1 MKHTQKYSIGLC
13 AALLFLG
20 VSPLATASVKSGQS
34 CSKVGATSIS
44 KGLKYTCVKSGKK
57 LIWNKGVAV
66 VKPKPSTSPTPTPT
80 PTPTP
85 SPSPSPTPTQPWDE
99 SEALDSLIAQF
110 SNRLNQSANNQPEMI
125 FEFGK
130 DADPVYK
137 ELITIG
143 INAGAKFWSTD
154 IKSSL
159 KFPVIYSGT
168 DDKDWFLS
176 RIAFYGHSSPMYLA
190 EVERRIGMEGNQVML
205 AGLSYVQGTYLMQ
218 YLRGN
223 GRTKLY
229 PLDYSTASH
238 EYSHSAQIYF
248 LKGNMNVF
256 PCWAMEG
263 GANVYANIIVGLFI
277 KNTKANEYL
286 IRNGSVRMSLESQQ
300 NDLWTATE
308 DQIYAMIK
316 STEPQNSPQCT
327 FPGKLGYS
335 LGMLIYE
342 QLLSKYGQAKAIEWM
357 ESSPSKGWQSAF
369 ESVYGIKI
377 DDWYKTEAIPYVK
390 SEIKKIKKEWPRD

>member
-1 MKHTQKYSIGLC
+1 
-13 AALLFLG
+13 
-20 VSPLATASVKSGQS
+20 VS
-34 CSKVGATSIS
+34 
-44 KGLKYTCVKSGKK
+44 
-57 LIWNKGVAV
+57 
-66 VKPKPSTSPTPTPT
+66 
-80 PTPTP
+80 
-85 SPSPSPTPTQPWDE
+85 
-99 SEALDSLIAQF
+99 
-110 SNRLNQSANNQPEMI
+110 QSANNQPEMI

-130 DADPVYK
+130 DTDPEYK

-190 EVERRIGMEGNQVML
+190 EVDRRIGMEGNQVML

-238 EYSHSAQIYF
+238 EYSHAAQIYF
-248 LKGNMNVF
+248 LKGNINTF

-277 KNTKANEYL
+277 KNTKADEYL

-300 NDLWTATE
+300 NDLWTATN
-308 DQIYAMIK
+308 DQLYEMIK
-316 STEPQNSPQCT
+316 SIEPQNAPQCG

-342 QLLSKYGQAKAIEWM
+342 QLLGKYGQAKAIEWM
-357 ESSPSKGWQSAF
+357 ESSPSKGWQNAF

-377 DDWYKTEAIPYVK
+377 DDWYKNEAIPYVK
-390 SEIKKIKKEWPRD
+390 DEIVKIKKQWPSN

>member
-1 MKHTQKYSIGLC
+1 
-13 AALLFLG
+13 
-20 VSPLATASVKSGQS
+20 VS
-34 CSKVGATSIS
+34 
-44 KGLKYTCVKSGKK
+44 
-57 LIWNKGVAV
+57 
-66 VKPKPSTSPTPTPT
+66 
-80 PTPTP
+80 
-85 SPSPSPTPTQPWDE
+85 
-99 SEALDSLIAQF
+99 
-110 SNRLNQSANNQPEMI
+110 QSANNQPEMI

-130 DADPVYK
+130 DTDPEYK

-238 EYSHSAQIYF
+238 EYSHAAQNYF
-248 LKGNMNVF
+248 LKGNINAF

-277 KNTKANEYL
+277 KNTKADEYL
-286 IRNGSVRMSLESQQ
+286 IRNGSV
-300 NDLWTATE
+300 
-308 DQIYAMIK
+308 
-316 STEPQNSPQCT
+316 P
-327 FPGKLGYS
+327 
-335 LGMLIYE
+335 
-342 QLLSKYGQAKAIEWM
+342 AK
-357 ESSPSKGWQSAF
+357 
-369 ESVYGIKI
+369 
-377 DDWYKTEAIPYVK
+377 
-390 SEIKKIKKEWPRD
+390 

>member
-1 MKHTQKYSIGLC
+1 
-13 AALLFLG
+13 
-20 VSPLATASVKSGQS
+20 
-34 CSKVGATSIS
+34 
-44 KGLKYTCVKSGKK
+44 
-57 LIWNKGVAV
+57 
-66 VKPKPSTSPTPTPT
+66 
-80 PTPTP
+80 
-85 SPSPSPTPTQPWDE
+85 
-99 SEALDSLIAQF
+99 
-110 SNRLNQSANNQPEMI
+110 MI

-130 DADPVYK
+130 DTDPEYK

-238 EYSHSAQIYF
+238 EYSHAAQNYF
-248 LKGNMNVF
+248 LKGNVNAF

-277 KNTKANEYL
+277 KNTKADEYL
-286 IRNGSVRMSLESQQ
+286 IRNGSVRMSLESKQY
-300 NDLWTATE
+300 DLWTATN
-308 DQIYAMIK
+308 DQLYEMIK
-316 STEPQNSPQCT
+316 SIEPQISPQCT

-335 LGMLIYE
+335 LGMLMYE
-342 QLLSKYGQAKAIEWM
+342 QLLAKYGQAKAIEWM
-357 ESSPSKGWQSAF
+357 ESSPTKGWQSAF
-369 ESVYGIKI
+369 ESVYGMKV
-377 DDWYKTEAIPYVK
+377 DDWYKNELIAYVK
-390 SEIKKIKKEWPRD
+390 DEVKKIKKEWPRN